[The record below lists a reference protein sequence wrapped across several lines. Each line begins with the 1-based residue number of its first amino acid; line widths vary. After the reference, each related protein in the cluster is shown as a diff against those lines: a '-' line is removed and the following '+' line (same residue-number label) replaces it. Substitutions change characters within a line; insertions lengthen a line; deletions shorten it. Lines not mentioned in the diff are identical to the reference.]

1 MNICRCIRMSI
12 TIHGWSEGGE
22 AWYLTEGVIWLIRG
36 WRGMISYWVC
46 DMADQKVERV
56 WYLTEGVIWLTKG
69 WRGMISYWGCDMA
82 DQRVERATI
91 SRGVMERRD
100 RRAVINCSWNTVE
113 YSSYVNISGWSKQP
127 LRERIGKSS
136 FDFKL
141 KYKKYQ
147 FKKIAK

>member
-1 MNICRCIRMSI
+1 
-12 TIHGWSEGGE
+12 
-22 AWYLTEGVIWLIRG
+22 
-36 WRGMISYWVC
+36 
-46 DMADQKVERV
+46 
-56 WYLTEGVIWLTKG
+56 
-69 WRGMISYWGCDMA
+69 MA

-141 KYKKYQ
+141 KYKNNNL
-147 FKKIAK
+147 KKLLNRLAKLMIYFSCKTK